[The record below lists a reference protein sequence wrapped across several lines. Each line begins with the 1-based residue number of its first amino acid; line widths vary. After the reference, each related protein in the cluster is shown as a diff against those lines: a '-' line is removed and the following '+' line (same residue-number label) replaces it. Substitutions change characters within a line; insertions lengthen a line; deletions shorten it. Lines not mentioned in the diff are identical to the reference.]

1 MINQFLFLFF
11 LEVLGLSFM
20 ILFKKNLDRAYLYL
34 LSFPMGVSLW
44 VFLILIFLCTGLHL
58 YRWAVLTASFL
69 MLGAFFLMDLKKKAF
84 SREERMPLVILLLS
98 FAALSFV
105 FLGLNYSF
113 FTNDSWALV
122 AGGRTIALS
131 TGLPARLLAEK
142 GIFSYIL
149 HSAGSFWHFDYLYA
163 LYPMITLFLM
173 LFFIY
178 SLYAPFEKKRISLN
192 RHLAY
197 SGLAALFLL
206 STFFILMNSTYIHS
220 NLLYGFYAFIAV
232 FGLWK
237 RLRGDHSVWLVVSI
251 LALLSSVFIRVEGPL
266 VALIPVI
273 LLISTR
279 ELSLKDKRIYV
290 LSVTLAVSAW
300 FLKLFFVF
308 SGFTGKKLNAD
319 RSLFVIL
326 IYLLCLLGSWLSEK
340 RGLARLRSYGP
351 PAMLYA
357 LAFLWSYFIWTKGMS
372 MKGGDLII
380 RRYGILLV
388 NILRDGGWGI
398 TWMALF
404 FLFIAALFMARF
416 PQESLFAYTILSFGL
431 LFNSLNLFRGGWR
444 VGWGDSGNRMLVHII
459 FILGFYIFLKF
470 KVMIFKNETS

>member
-20 ILFKKNLDRAYLYL
+20 VLFKKNLGRAYLYL

-44 VFLILIFLCTGLHL
+44 VFLIMVFLCTGLPR

-69 MLGAFFLMDLKKKAF
+69 MLGTFFLMDLRKKAF
-84 SREERMPLVILLLS
+84 SREERIPLVILLLS
-98 FAALSFV
+98 FAALSFI

-113 FTNDSWALV
+113 FTNDSWGLI
-122 AGGRTIALS
+122 AGGRTIAYS
-131 TGLPARLLAEK
+131 TRLPARLMAEQ
-142 GIFSYIL
+142 GIFSFIL
-149 HSAGSFWHFDYLYA
+149 HSAGSLWQFDYLYA
-163 LYPMITLFLM
+163 LYPMITLFLV

-178 SLYAPFEKKRISLN
+178 GLYAPFEKKRISLN
-192 RHLAY
+192 RHLAF

-206 STFFILMNSTYIHS
+206 STFFILLNSTYIHT
-220 NLLYGFYAFIAV
+220 NLLYGFYTFIAV
-232 FGLWK
+232 FGLWR
-237 RLRGDHSVWLVVSI
+237 RLQGDHSTWLVISV

-266 VALIPVI
+266 VALILVI
-273 LLISTR
+273 FLISAR
-279 ELSLKDKRIYV
+279 ELSLKDKGIYV
-290 LSVTLAVSAW
+290 LSVTLAISAW
-300 FLKLFFVF
+300 FLKLFFIF

-326 IYLLCLLGSWLSEK
+326 IYLLCLLGLWLSEK
-340 RGLARLRSYGP
+340 RRLARLRSYAP

-372 MKGGDLII
+372 LRGGDLII

-398 TWMALF
+398 TWIALF

-416 PQESLFAYTILSFGL
+416 PQESLFTYTILSFGL

-444 VGWGDSGNRMLVHII
+444 VGWGDSGNRMLIHII
-459 FILGFYIFLKF
+459 FIVGFYIFLKF
-470 KVMIFKNETS
+470 KAMIFKNETS

>member
-1 MINQFLFLFF
+1 MINQFIFLFF

-20 ILFKKNLDRAYLYL
+20 VLFKKNLDRVYLYL

-44 VFLILIFLCTGLHL
+44 VFLIMIFLCTGLPL

-69 MLGAFFLMDLKKKAF
+69 MLGAFFLMDLRKKAF
-84 SREERMPLVILLLS
+84 SREERIPLVILLLS
-98 FAALSFV
+98 FAALSFI

-113 FTNDSWALV
+113 FTNDSWGLI
-122 AGGRTIALS
+122 AGGRTIVHS
-131 TGLPARLLAEK
+131 TRLPARLMAEQ
-142 GIFSYIL
+142 GIFSLIL
-149 HSAGSFWHFDYLYA
+149 HSAGSLWHFDYLYA
-163 LYPMITLFLM
+163 LYPMITLFLV

-178 SLYAPFEKKRISLN
+178 GLYAPFEEKRISLN
-192 RHLAY
+192 RHLAF

-206 STFFILMNSTYIHS
+206 STFFILLNSTYIHS
-220 NLLYGFYAFIAV
+220 NLLFGFYIFIAV

-237 RLRGDHSVWLVVSI
+237 RLRGDHSAWLVISI

-273 LLISTR
+273 LLISSR
-279 ELSLKDKRIYV
+279 ELSFKDKGIYV
-290 LSVTLAVSAW
+290 LSVTLVVSAW
-300 FLKLFFVF
+300 FLKLVFVF

-326 IYLLCLLGSWLSEK
+326 IYLLCLLGLWLSEK
-340 RGLARLRSYGP
+340 RGLARLRSYAP

-372 MKGGDLII
+372 LRGGDLII

-388 NILRDGGWGI
+388 NILRDGGWGV
-398 TWMALF
+398 TWIALF

-416 PQESLFAYTILSFGL
+416 PQESLFTCYILSFGL
-431 LFNSLNLFRGGWR
+431 LYNSLNLFRGGWR

-459 FILGFYIFLKF
+459 FVLGFFIFLKF
-470 KVMIFKNETS
+470 KAMIFKNEPS

>member
-20 ILFKKNLDRAYLYL
+20 VLFKKNLDRAYLYL

-44 VFLILIFLCTGLHL
+44 AFLILILLGAGVPV
-58 YRWAVLTASFL
+58 RRGAVLAASFL
-69 MLGAFFLMDLKKKAF
+69 MLGFFFLMDLRKKVF
-84 SREERMPLVILLLS
+84 SREERLPLAILLLS
-98 FAALSFV
+98 FAALCFV
-105 FLGLNYSF
+105 FLSLNYSF
-113 FTNDSWALV
+113 FTNDSWGLV

-131 TGLPARLLAEK
+131 TRLPARLLAET
-142 GIFSYIL
+142 GIFSFIL

-163 LYPMITLFLM
+163 LYPMIALFLV

-178 SLYAPFEKKRISLN
+178 SLYAPFGKKKISLN
-192 RHLAY
+192 RHLAF

-206 STFFILMNSTYIHS
+206 STFFILLNSTYIHS
-220 NLLYGFYAFIAV
+220 NLLYGFYTFIAI

-326 IYLLCLLGSWLSEK
+326 IYLLCLLGLWLSEK

>member
-20 ILFKKNLDRAYLYL
+20 VLFKKNLDRAYLYL

-44 VFLILIFLCTGLHL
+44 AFLILIFLGAGVPV
-58 YRWAVLTASFL
+58 RRGAVLTASFL
-69 MLGAFFLMDLKKKAF
+69 MLGVFFLMDLRKKAF
-84 SREERMPLVILLLS
+84 SREERLPLAILLLS

-105 FLGLNYSF
+105 FLSLNYSF
-113 FTNDSWALV
+113 FTNDSWGLV

-131 TGLPARLLAEK
+131 TRLPARLLAET
-142 GIFSYIL
+142 GIFSFIL

-163 LYPMITLFLM
+163 LYPMIALFLV

-178 SLYAPFEKKRISLN
+178 GLYAPFGMKRISLN
-192 RHLAY
+192 RHLAF

-206 STFFILMNSTYIHS
+206 STFFILMNSAYIHT
-220 NLLYGFYAFIAV
+220 NLLYGFYTFIAV
-232 FGLWK
+232 FGLWR
-237 RLRGDHSVWLVVSI
+237 RLQGDHSAWLVISI
-251 LALLSSVFIRVEGPL
+251 LALLSSIFIRVEGPL

-273 LLISTR
+273 LLISAR
-279 ELSLKDKRIYV
+279 ELSFKDKGIYV

-416 PQESLFAYTILSFGL
+416 PQESLFTYTILSFGL

-444 VGWGDSGNRMLVHII
+444 AGWGDSGNRMLVHII
-459 FILGFYIFLKF
+459 FIMGFYIFLKF